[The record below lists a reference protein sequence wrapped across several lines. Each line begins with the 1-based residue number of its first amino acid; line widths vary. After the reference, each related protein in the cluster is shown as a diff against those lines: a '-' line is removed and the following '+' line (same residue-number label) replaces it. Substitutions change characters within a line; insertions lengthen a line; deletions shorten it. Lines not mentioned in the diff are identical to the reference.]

1 MEIVRS
7 NLDVTDIKGSNSLCF
22 DMNDSILMLER
33 TFHAHKATARNHN
46 TVLFKVIRGDDDIGD
61 TGFIFER
68 QKDKTL
74 RGPWA
79 LPCDDTSWN
88 PNKFMIGTACEVIC
102 GHHSCLSKRL
112 AMIGERM
119 RTGGET
125 SACIISRQ
133 AFVIGHLPE
142 RHRRGILTS
151 RFGNAPQQWSN
162 GAPGLLNLPEGITPV
177 LDFAQ

>member
-1 MEIVRS
+1 MEIMGS
-7 NLDVTDIKGSNSLCF
+7 NYYVTDIKWSNSLCF

-46 TVLFKVIRGDDDIGD
+46 TVLFKVIRRDDDIGD

-68 QKDKTL
+68 QEDKTL

-79 LPCDDTSWN
+79 LPSDDTPWN
-88 PNKFMIGTACEVIC
+88 PDKFMIGTTRKVIC
-102 GHHSCLSKRL
+102 GHHSCPSKRV
-112 AMIGERM
+112 AMIGERLP
-119 RTGGET
+119 TGGEA

-142 RHRRGILTS
+142 RHWRGILTS
-151 RFGNAPQQWSN
+151 
-162 GAPGLLNLPEGITPV
+162 
-177 LDFAQ
+177 